1 VIVDLLVTGHVVDV
15 AALGNGNDA
24 VAGRCRNAVQTGHI
38 GGIWPS
44 ERVRVSLN
52 AGTSTVRF
60 GAPDIVPESRA
71 RPRSTGTI
79 TSMSPFTRL
88 STNL

>member
-1 VIVDLLVTGHVVDV
+1 MIVDLLVIGYVVDV

-38 GGIWPS
+38 GGI
-44 ERVRVSLN
+44 
-52 AGTSTVRF
+52 STVRF
-60 GAPDIVPESRA
+60 GAHDIVPESRA
-71 RPRSTGTI
+71 RPRSTGRI

-88 STNL
+88 STNV